1 MNLPTTQTTTATTT
15 KATLKPILKN
25 VTIVLRPKNS
35 ETISAI
41 VVTLTEWLLERNS
54 VPQFL
59 LREKSRIHQIFLR
72 DNKDHLLNKILFI
85 SERDKYRSSDLIIT
99 LGGDG
104 TLINICRKAPLNSPP
119 IFGVNLGRLG
129 FLTEFSTDNIF
140 KNLNI
145 VFQGESKFF
154 SINLYLIRV
163 YNEKKEL
170 KSKELF
176 INDAVFTR
184 EHISRMFT
192 LSLESSKQHI
202 YNLFGDGLII
212 SSPIGST
219 AYSLSAGGPITHPK
233 VKAFILTPIC
243 PHGLTYR
250 SMVISDKNRL
260 TIHPTSDAKN
270 VILTL
275 DGQSVIPIQTGDT
288 IVIRK
293 HKNKFVKL
301 IKNPTRNYYNTLK
314 EKFFHGR

>member
-1 MNLPTTQTTTATTT
+1 MNSSEKQDLNNNEQHPYIANTT
-15 KATLKPILKN
+15 KNI
-25 VTIVLRPKNS
+25 TIVLRPRDS
-35 ETISAI
+35 ETISNMI
-41 VVTLTEWLLERNS
+41 VTLTEWLLKNKS
-54 VPQFL
+54 QPQFL
-59 LREKSRIHQIFLR
+59 LREKSRLEKIFLLA
-72 DNKDHLLNKILFI
+72 NKDHLISKILFI
-85 SERDKYRSSDLIIT
+85 SERDKYISSSLIIT

-129 FLTEFSTDNIF
+129 FLTEFSTSNLFENLELYF
-140 KNLNI
+140 K
-145 VFQGESKFF
+145 GELKLIPF
-154 SINLYLIRV
+154 NLYLARV
-163 YNEKKEL
+163 YNEKREL
-170 KSKELF
+170 KFKELF

-192 LSLESSKQHI
+192 LSLESNKQHI

-219 AYSLSAGGPITHPK
+219 AYSLSAGGPVVHPK

-250 SMVISDKNRL
+250 SLIITDKHRL
-260 TIHPTSDAKN
+260 TVKPTSDAKN

-275 DGQSVIPIQTGDT
+275 DGQSALPVQIGDVII
-288 IVIRK
+288 IKK

-301 IKNPTRNYYNTLK
+301 IKNPKRNYYNTLK